1 MVQRATWDKTS
12 DNRVVSGRNFYNR
25 DGLNIIFGSVLRE
38 VSTNNRS
45 DASFKNP
52 DLRQNPY
59 LPGSRKI
66 TVKSPYP
73 LAAPPDSGIV
83 RPAISKVGVIG
94 LF

>member
-1 MVQRATWDKTS
+1 M
-12 DNRVVSGRNFYNR
+12 
-25 DGLNIIFGSVLRE
+25 LR
-38 VSTNNRS
+38 S
-45 DASFKNP
+45 KNP

-83 RPAISKVGVIG
+83 RPAISKGRGDYG